1 MEGIEKIKLFIEQ
14 TCIKHNID
22 ASHGLEHSLQTLEWS
37 LKLTKDI
44 THSAKESTIIQLAC
58 LLHDMCDKKYMDE
71 YEGIKNI
78 IIFLN
83 YELKIAE
90 DVLEAVVF
98 IINTMS
104 YSKVIKYGYPDFK
117 MDKRLEFC
125 YHIVRNSDLLGS
137 YEPERCIGYQIRC
150 GGSRRDGII
159 KMLELFDN
167 RILTL
172 ITDGYINLEASIEYA
187 NELHQKA
194 LVELDK
200 YKKELK

>member
-1 MEGIEKIKLFIEQ
+1 MDKIKAFIEQ
-14 TCIKHNID
+14 TCIKYNID
-22 ASHGLEHSLQTLEWS
+22 NSHGLDHSLQTLEWG
-37 LKLTKDI
+37 LKLTKDVQ
-44 THSAKESTIIQLAC
+44 HSTKESSIIQLAC

-78 IIFLN
+78 VTFLK
-83 YELKIAE
+83 YELE
-90 DVLEAVVF
+90 TPDDVIEAVVF

-117 MDKRLEFC
+117 EDKRLEFC
-125 YHIVRNSDLLGS
+125 YHIVRNSDLLDS
-137 YEPERCIGYQIRC
+137 YDPERCIGYQIRC

-172 ITDGYINLEASIEYA
+172 LKNGYINIEPAIKYA

-200 YKKELK
+200 YKNELNK